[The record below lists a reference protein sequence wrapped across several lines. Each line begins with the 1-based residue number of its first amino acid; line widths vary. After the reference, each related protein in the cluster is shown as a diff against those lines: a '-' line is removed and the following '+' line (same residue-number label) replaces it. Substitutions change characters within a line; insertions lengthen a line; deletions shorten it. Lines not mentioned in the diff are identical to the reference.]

1 MKKAAILLFLTAT
14 LLMFSVGSIIPIE
27 YNFIVY
33 LVVFI
38 LFIAG
43 IYCSLSIDSDSK

>member
-1 MKKAAILLFLTAT
+1 MKKAAIFLFLAAT
-14 LLMFSVGSIIPIE
+14 LLMFSVGTIFPVE

-33 LVVFI
+33 LGVLI

-43 IYCSLSIDSDSK
+43 MYCSVSIDPNSK

>member
-14 LLMFSVGSIIPIE
+14 LLMFSVGKIIPME

-33 LVVFI
+33 LAVFI
-38 LFIAG
+38 LFLAG
-43 IYCSLSIDSDSK
+43 VYCSVSIDSDSE

>member
-1 MKKAAILLFLTAT
+1 MKKTAILLFLTAT
-14 LLMFSVGSIIPIE
+14 LLMFSVGSIIPME

-33 LVVFI
+33 LAVFI

-43 IYCSLSIDSDSK
+43 IYCSLGIESDSK